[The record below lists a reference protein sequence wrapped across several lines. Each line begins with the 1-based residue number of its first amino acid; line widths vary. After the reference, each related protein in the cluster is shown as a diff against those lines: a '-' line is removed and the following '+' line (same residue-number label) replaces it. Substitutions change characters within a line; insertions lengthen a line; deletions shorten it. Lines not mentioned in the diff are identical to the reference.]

1 MGEQSGNKDLQP
13 TTTDEEEDSVFS
25 MNNII
30 RIGEFIFQ
38 ESTAKVLFNHEEV
51 RDSHPI
57 IESNSALPKTF
68 VPTLF
73 PLGVIISYTTRYT
86 RLETR
91 TENTEK

>member
-1 MGEQSGNKDLQP
+1 
-13 TTTDEEEDSVFS
+13 

-30 RIGEFIFQ
+30 RIGEF
-38 ESTAKVLFNHEEV
+38 NHEKV

-73 PLGVIISYTTRYT
+73 PPSGVLHVPDSLYLVDQIWKKKKTCSCSFV
-86 RLETR
+86 LAF
-91 TENTEK
+91 NP